1 MDISPEKAID
11 HLRRWKTSS
20 STLSVAVRQEGLQVF
35 SRATVRFV
43 SPKMLVF
50 GFSESGDGFSVVIS
64 GAKRFQSFLP
74 SEAAPSD
81 VVGSH
86 KACLLFLVITLQD
99 GNLCKVCELSDR
111 ALFPVVLFSGTEN
124 NVTGGPV

>member
-1 MDISPEKAID
+1 MNISPETAID

-20 STLSVAVRQEGLQVF
+20 SPLSVAVRQEGLQVF

-43 SPKMLVF
+43 SAKRLVF
-50 GFSESGDGFSVVIS
+50 GFSESGDGFSVEIS
-64 GAKRFQSFLP
+64 GARSFQSFLP

-99 GNLCKVCELSDR
+99 GSLCKMCELSDR
-111 ALFPVVLFSGTEN
+111 ALFPVVLFSGIDN
-124 NVTGGPV
+124 KVTAETG

>member
-1 MDISPEKAID
+1 M
-11 HLRRWKTSS
+11 
-20 STLSVAVRQEGLQVF
+20 F

-50 GFSESGDGFSVVIS
+50 GFSESGDGFSLAIS

-74 SEAAPSD
+74 SEAAPAD

-86 KACLLFLVITLQD
+86 KACLRFLVITLQD
-99 GNLCKVCELSDR
+99 GNLCKVCELSNR
-111 ALFPVVLFSGTEN
+111 ALFPVLLFSATDEK
-124 NVTGGPV
+124 VTGGMG